1 METQATD
8 RLSLAA
14 QFVSSTNSPIFLTGK
29 AGTGKTTFLKTLHE
43 HTHKPHVIVA
53 PTGIAALNA
62 NGVTIHSQFLLP
74 FGSFIPSQEPEG
86 NYTQEGSFFTKHT
99 LLKRHPL
106 NTARTKVLKQIELL
120 IIDEV
125 SMLRADI
132 LDAIDFRLKQARRNH
147 NEPFG
152 GVQLLFI
159 GDLFQLPPIVRREE
173 QHVMLKFYKSLHF
186 FEAQCLKTT
195 NLVYLELDK
204 IFRQRDPRFI
214 SLLNSLRMNEIRQ
227 EEIKFLNSFY
237 QTEEELSNVK
247 DAITITTHNSKAEEQ
262 NQKALAALPHQ
273 SYFYKAEVN
282 GDFPESLY
290 PIPQQIELKEGA
302 QIMFIKND
310 SSGFGAYYNGKLAII
325 KDLNPEGITVLMEG
339 SKAVF
344 NLRKERWENKKY
356 KVNED
361 SKEIEEDVIGTFD
374 HYPIKLAWAVT
385 VHKSQGLTFEK
396 AIIDV
401 GKAFSPG
408 QVYVALSRLT
418 GIEGLLLKSK
428 LSYEAFRY
436 DNDAIQFTKATERQ
450 PPLEKLLPSLRQEYL
465 STLFNR
471 VFDFKDII
479 ESIQEFLQNGNHVLD
494 FDDPDTQDELNNIA
508 AELNAEIEFA
518 LKFQRQINQLMIQ
531 GNESYL
537 QERVQKGCKYY
548 TELLIKALK
557 SLFFH
562 MAKVEQLNHSQTY
575 LEGLSEVETA
585 FFNKLT
591 SMQKL
596 ELLVLDPAQANNKV
610 SAQEIGKNNATLR
623 LRLVQESKLRFQ
635 QTYIPLKNLGKTKI
649 SKDPNKQ
656 LVIELAINGRM
667 IEEISDVTG
676 FSIATIEKQ
685 LIKAIA
691 SGKLPV
697 ENVLDQETI
706 SECRII
712 IETGPETLKDL
723 LKEVN
728 KKHKRGLRLVWAS
741 IFNSLEEKPE

>member
-29 AGTGKTTFLKTLHE
+29 AGTGKTTFLKTLHAQ
-43 HTHKPHVIVA
+43 THKPHVIVA

-86 NYTQEGSFFTKHT
+86 TYTQEGSYFTKHT

-106 NTARTKVLKQIELL
+106 NSARTKVLKQIELL

-186 FEAQCLKTT
+186 FEAQSLKTT

-204 IFRQRDPRFI
+204 IFRQRDPKFI
-214 SLLNSLRMNEIRQ
+214 SLLNTLRMNEIRQ
-227 EEIKFLNSFY
+227 DDIRFLNSFY
-237 QTEEELSNVK
+237 QTEEELSKVK

-262 NQKALAALPHQ
+262 NQKALVALPCQ
-273 SYFYKAEVN
+273 SFFFKAEVN
-282 GDFPESLY
+282 GEFPESLF
-290 PIPQQIELKEGA
+290 PIPLQIELKEGA

-310 SSGFGAYYNGKLAII
+310 SSGFGAYYNGKLAIVKEI
-325 KDLNPEGITVLMEG
+325 STESITVVMEA
-339 SKAVF
+339 SKTVF
-344 NLRKERWENKKY
+344 TLRKERWENKKY
-356 KVNED
+356 KVNEE
-361 SKEIEEDVIGTFD
+361 SKEIDEDVIGTFD

-436 DNDAIQFTKATERQ
+436 DTDAIQFTKATESQ

-465 STLFNR
+465 GTLFNR
-471 VFDFKDII
+471 IFDFRDLI
-479 ESIQEFLQNGNHVLD
+479 ESIQEFLQNGNHVLE
-494 FDDPDTQDELNNIA
+494 FDDPETQAELSNIA
-508 AELNAEIEFA
+508 SELFSEIEFA
-518 LKFQRQINQLMIQ
+518 QKFQRQLNQLMIQ

-537 QERVQKGCKYY
+537 QERIQKGCKYY
-548 TELLIKALK
+548 TDLLIKAMK

-575 LEGLSEVETA
+575 LEGLSDVETA
-585 FFNKLT
+585 FFNKMT
-591 SMQKL
+591 SMQKI
-596 ELLVLDPAQANNKV
+596 ELLVLDPSQATSKV
-610 SAQEIGKNNATLR
+610 SAEEIAKNNSLLR
-623 LRLVQESKLRFQ
+623 FKLVQESKIWYRESY
-635 QTYIPLKNLGKTKI
+635 TPPKDSAKNKVN
-649 SKDPNKQ
+649 KDPNKQ
-656 LVIELAINGRM
+656 LVFDLAINGRTL
-667 IEEISDVTG
+667 EEISDVTG
-676 FSIATIEKQ
+676 FSTATVEKQ
-685 LIKAIA
+685 LGKAIA
-691 SGKLPV
+691 LGKISV
-697 ENVLDQETI
+697 EKLVDQETI
-706 SECRII
+706 SECREI
-712 IETGPETLKDL
+712 IEQGTGSLKEI
-723 LKEVN
+723 LKEVS
-728 KKHKRGLRLVWAS
+728 KSQRRAIRFVWAS
-741 IFNSLEEKPE
+741 MFNSLEEKPE